1 MAKCV
6 FIVQGE
12 GRGHMSQSI
21 ALKEYLEKAGHL
33 VETVFVGTP
42 NEASLPD
49 YLRDHFPNTIR
60 TFQSPYFLGTPN
72 RKGIYVGRT
81 LLFNLLRSVIYLR
94 EVLRIR
100 REIDLLEPEVV
111 FNFYDV
117 IGALALRK
125 VKKSIQRIGI
135 GHHFLLYLKDYF
147 GENNPQWHRLL
158 LTYHTRIIMKSCDRV
173 LALSFSEQEGN
184 SAIEAVS
191 PLIRREYR
199 EMTYHRGD
207 RYLVYLLKE
216 GYIYDLIS
224 MARQDPGF
232 LADVFTQEIPEID
245 LPPGLRIHSLS
256 GSLFKELMAKCR
268 GLITTAGFDVAA
280 EAAYHGIPLMVI
292 PAANHFEQK
301 CNGLD
306 IEQHGLGL
314 HVKRIEAGIEDRMKP
329 SDPSGFRKWVERS
342 EALILNSLEE

>member
-1 MAKCV
+1 MANCV

-33 VETVFVGTP
+33 VNTVFVGTP
-42 NEASLPD
+42 NAASLPD
-49 YLRDHFPNTIR
+49 YLRDHFPYTFR

-81 LLFNLLRSVIYLR
+81 LLFNLLRSVIYFR
-94 EVLRIR
+94 EVRRIR

-117 IGALALRK
+117 IGALALKK

-135 GHHFLLYLKDYF
+135 GHHFLLHLKDYF
-147 GENNPQWHRLL
+147 GETSPRWHRFLL
-158 LTYHTRIIMKSCDRV
+158 SLHTRVIMRSCDRI
-173 LALSFSEQEGN
+173 LALSFSEEQEN
-184 SAIEAVS
+184 SLIEAVP
-191 PLIRREYR
+191 PLIRRDYR

-224 MARQDPGF
+224 MARQDPRF
-232 LADVFTQEIPEID
+232 LADVFTNEIPEID

-256 GSLFKELMAKCR
+256 GSSFKKLMATCR

-280 EAAYHGIPLMVI
+280 EAAYHGIPLAVI

-306 IEQHGLGL
+306 IEQHGIGL
-314 HVKRIEAGIEDRMKP
+314 HVDRIEPAITGRMRP
-329 SDPSGFRKWVERS
+329 SDPAVFRKWVERS
-342 EALILNSLEE
+342 EALILNSLTE

>member
-33 VETVFVGTP
+33 VEAVFMGTP
-42 NEASLPD
+42 NANSLPD
-49 YLRDHFPNTIR
+49 YLRDHFPETIR

-94 EVLRIR
+94 EALRIR

-111 FNFYDV
+111 FNFYDL

-125 VKKSIQRIGI
+125 MKSSVQRIGI
-135 GHHFLLYLKDYF
+135 GHHFLLHLKDYF
-147 GENNPQWHRLL
+147 GETRPRWHRSLL
-158 LTYHTRIIMKSCDRV
+158 SVHTRIIMRSCDRV

-184 SAIEAVS
+184 SAIEAVP
-191 PLIRREYR
+191 PLIRRDYR
-199 EMTYHRGD
+199 EMFYHQGN

-245 LPPGLRIHSLS
+245 LPPGLRIHSLG
-256 GSLFKELMAKCR
+256 GSSFKKFMANCR

-280 EAAYHGIPLMVI
+280 EAAYHGIPLAVI

-306 IEQHGLGL
+306 IEQHGIGL
-314 HVKRIEAGIEDRMKP
+314 LLERIEADIPDRMKP
-329 SDPSGFRKWVERS
+329 SDPAVFRKWVERS
-342 EALILNSLEE
+342 EALILNSLKE

>member
-1 MAKCV
+1 MANCV

-33 VETVFVGTP
+33 VQTVFVGTSHS
-42 NEASLPD
+42 ASLPD

-81 LLFNLLRSVIYLR
+81 LLFNLFRSVIYLR
-94 EVLRIR
+94 EVRRIR
-100 REIDLLEPEVV
+100 KEINLLEPEVV

-117 IGALALRK
+117 VGALALKK
-125 VKKSIQRIGI
+125 VKKSIRRIGI
-135 GHHFLLYLKDYF
+135 GHHFLLHLKDYF
-147 GENNPQWHRLL
+147 GETKPGWHRFLL
-158 LTYHTRIIMKSCDRV
+158 SAHTRIIMSSCDRI
-173 LALSFSEQEGN
+173 LALSFSEQKGN
-184 SAIEAVS
+184 SLIEAVP
-191 PLIRREYR
+191 PLIRRDFR
-199 EMTYHRGD
+199 EITYQQGD
-207 RYLVYLLKE
+207 SYLVYLLKE
-216 GYIYDLIS
+216 GYIYDLLSI
-224 MARQDPGF
+224 ARQDPRF
-232 LADVFTQEIPEID
+232 LADVFTNEIPEID

-256 GSLFKELMAKCR
+256 GSSFKKMMTTCK

-280 EAAYHGIPLMVI
+280 EAAYHGIPLAVI

-306 IEQHGLGL
+306 IEQHGIGL
-314 HVKRIEAGIEDRMKP
+314 DVDRIEPDITSRMRP
-329 SDPSGFRKWVERS
+329 SDPAEFRKWVEGS
-342 EALILNSLEE
+342 EALILNSLTE

>member
-1 MAKCV
+1 MANCV

-33 VETVFVGTP
+33 VKTVFVGTP
-42 NEASLPD
+42 NAASLPD
-49 YLRDHFPNTIR
+49 YFRDHFPNTIR

-81 LLFNLLRSVIYLR
+81 LLFNLLRSVSYLR
-94 EVLRIR
+94 EVQRIR
-100 REIDLLEPEVV
+100 REIDLLEPDVV

-117 IGALALRK
+117 IGALALKK

-135 GHHFLLYLKDYF
+135 GHHFLLHLKDYF
-147 GENNPQWHRLL
+147 GETSPRWHRFLL
-158 LTYHTRIIMKSCDRV
+158 SAHTRIIMTSCDRI
-173 LALSFSEQEGN
+173 LALSFSQQPEN
-184 SAIEAVS
+184 PAIEAVP
-191 PLIRREYR
+191 PLIRQDYR
-199 EMTYHRGD
+199 EMTYQRGD

-224 MARQDPGF
+224 MAREDPRF
-232 LADVFTQEIPEID
+232 LADVFTNEIPEID
-245 LPPGLRIHSLS
+245 LPPGLRIHALS
-256 GSLFKELMAKCR
+256 GSSFKKMMATCR

-280 EAAYHGIPLMVI
+280 EAAYHGIPLAVI
-292 PAANHFEQK
+292 PAGNHFEQK

-306 IEQHGLGL
+306 IEQHGIGL
-314 HVKRIEAGIEDRMKP
+314 HVDRIEPAIPGRMRP
-329 SDPSGFRKWVERS
+329 SDPDDFRKWVERS
-342 EALILNSLEE
+342 EALILNSLDE

>member
-1 MAKCV
+1 MANCV

-33 VETVFVGTP
+33 VEAVFVGTP
-42 NEASLPD
+42 NANSLPD
-49 YLRDHFPNTIR
+49 YLRDHFPKTIR

-81 LLFNLLRSVIYLR
+81 LLFSLLRSVFYLR
-94 EVLRIR
+94 EVQRIR

-117 IGALALRK
+117 IGALALKK

-135 GHHFLLYLKDYF
+135 GHHFLLHLKDYF
-147 GENNPQWHRLL
+147 GETSPRWHRFLL
-158 LTYHTRIIMKSCDRV
+158 SAHTRIIMSSCDRI
-173 LALSFSEQEGN
+173 LALSFSEQPQN
-184 SAIEAVS
+184 SVIEAVP
-191 PLIRREYR
+191 PLIRQDYR
-199 EMTYHRGD
+199 EMTYQRGD

-224 MARQDPGF
+224 MARQDPRF
-232 LADVFTQEIPEID
+232 LADVFTNEIPEID

-256 GSLFKELMAKCR
+256 GSSFKKMMATCR

-280 EAAYHGIPLMVI
+280 EAAYHGIPLAVI
-292 PAANHFEQK
+292 PAVNHFEQK

-306 IEQHGLGL
+306 IEQHGIGL
-314 HVKRIEAGIEDRMKP
+314 HVDRIEPAIPGRMRP
-329 SDPSGFRKWVERS
+329 SDPAVFRKWVERS
-342 EALILNSLEE
+342 EALILNGLAE